1 MNEKVRGKL
10 MENVDI
16 IEGLKL
22 TKDLWEF
29 NPVTGDKVEP
39 HIMNELDRTTYDAVC
54 GALERLTPKKVD
66 SYAARLVDLPNGACK
81 KVGGYKC
88 PECNAYV
95 EHGIRFCRDCGQAL
109 DWRTK

>member
-1 MNEKVRGKL
+1 

-29 NPVTGDKVEP
+29 DPATGDKVES
-39 HIMNELDRTTYDAVC
+39 HMMNEIDRKTYDAVC

-66 SYAARLVDLPNGACK
+66 SYAARLVDLHNGAWK

-88 PECNAYV
+88 PECNADV
-95 EHGIRFCRDCGQAL
+95 EHGIQFCPHCGQAL
-109 DWRTK
+109 YWRAKE